1 MKSLRNRMLVIASF
15 ALAAVGASAIPAA
28 AQDVCK
34 GSFTLPHEVR
44 WQNATLPAGD
54 YTFEMKSLANPSLIV
69 LKGPKGYSF
78 VSAVVADQKASAQSM
93 LIIESRGN
101 TSTVTELRL
110 SDIGRSLRYAVP
122 KARKEVEVA
131 QVPATREQILVA
143 MNVK

>member
-54 YTFEMKSLANPSLIV
+54 YTFEMKSLANPSLILV
-69 LKGPKGYSF
+69 KGPKGYGF
-78 VSAVVADQKASAQSM
+78 IPAIVADEKASAQSM
-93 LIIESRGN
+93 LIIENRGN

-110 SDIGRSLRYAVP
+110 SAIGRVLRYTAP
-122 KARKEVEVA
+122 KAPKEVEVA
-131 QVPATREQILVA
+131 QGPAKTEQILVA